1 MLSGKWFD
9 KDRRFHAQCV
19 RQLDDVDQTDIALT
33 ALNPANV
40 VSVEV
45 RQLRQAFLRQT
56 AFCPQLADTSSKQHA
71 RVWLSHLRSWCEVNT
86 ISSTHYRCDIKKSH
100 AGNRSGR

>member
-1 MLSGKWFD
+1 MANKMSVGKAKKSGSRDWLH

-33 ALNPANV
+33 ALDSADV

-45 RQLRQAFLRQT
+45 RQLRQLFLRKT
-56 AFCPQLADTSSKQHA
+56 AVCPELADTSSKQHA
-71 RVWLSHLRSWCEVNT
+71 RVWLSHLKSWC
-86 ISSTHYRCDIKKSH
+86 
-100 AGNRSGR
+100 